1 MSAALRRTSPQAPRR
16 AAAGAGERIATLA
29 RERLRTL
36 PSPHAVGPIGRERA
50 VALLAAGY
58 TDTAVGHELGVD
70 RGTVRRWRHEPDVA
84 MALAAARRER
94 EAAAAEAL
102 DDARRILCEAA
113 PRAAQALVDGL
124 DDDDPRVALA
134 AAAALLDRV
143 GMVKGA
149 TAPPSASDTAAARL
163 RRMTDA
169 ELEQELARLEAN
181 ANRGR
186 VAIYLPAEVDPAS
199 PEALHAR
206 LATLAARAAGPPVV
220 MLPALD
226 GEPSATGE

>member
-1 MSAALRRTSPQAPRR
+1 MSAALSRTLPHPMRR
-16 AAAGAGERIATLA
+16 AAA
-29 RERLRTL
+29 
-36 PSPHAVGPIGRERA
+36 VGQVGRERA

-58 TDTAVGHELGVD
+58 SDTAVGHELGVD

-84 MALAAARRER
+84 VALAAARRER
-94 EAAAAEAL
+94 EDAAAEAL

-149 TAPPSASDTAAARL
+149 AAPAPTSLGPDARDELSARF

-169 ELEQELARLEAN
+169 ALEQEIVRLEAE
-181 ANRGR
+181 AQRPRG
-186 VAIYLPAEVDPAS
+186 VVILPAEDPA
-199 PEALHAR
+199 
-206 LATLAARAAGPPVV
+206 
-220 MLPALD
+220 
-226 GEPSATGE
+226 TG